1 MPDTTTEEPGPLW
14 KRLLWFFGIAAASS
28 LTVAAV
34 AYGLRALLRI

>member
-1 MPDTTTEEPGPLW
+1 MPDTITEPGALW

-34 AYGLRALLRI
+34 AHGLRALLRI